1 MLRIISVA
9 LIIILN
15 IVLQSTFIQEI
26 AIGGITMN
34 LLMITVV
41 SFALIRG
48 KIEGAIIGFLIGLM
62 HDIFFGNVIGFYA
75 LLYMYI
81 GFFSGSINRTLYKDN
96 IMIPLLVISSADLL
110 FNLVIY
116 IITYLFRGRTD
127 FLFYFGNIILP
138 ELVYTTF
145 VSIFVYKFYL
155 FINDKLNTVEKNKE
169 DKDKV

>member
-1 MLRIISVA
+1 MFRIITVA
-9 LIIILN
+9 LIMILN
-15 IVLQSTFIQEI
+15 IVLQSTFVQEF

-48 KIEGAIIGFLIGLM
+48 KIEGAIIGFLLGM
-62 HDIFFGNVIGFYA
+62 MQDIFFGNVIGFYA

-81 GFFSGSINRTLYKDN
+81 GFFAGFINRALYKDN
-96 IMIPLLVISSADLL
+96 IMIPLLVISSADFL
-110 FNLVIY
+110 FNLIIY

-127 FLFYFGNIILP
+127 FIYYLINIMLP

-145 VSIFVYKFYL
+145 VSIFVYKLYV
-155 FINDKLNTVEKNKE
+155 FINERLDIIEKNKE

>member
-1 MLRIISVA
+1 MFRIIAVA
-9 LIIILN
+9 LIIIFN
-15 IVLQSTFIQEI
+15 IVLQSTFVQEI

-48 KIEGAIIGFLIGLM
+48 KIEGAVIGFLIGLM
-62 HDIFFGNVIGFYA
+62 QDVFFGNVIGFYA

-81 GFFSGSINRTLYKDN
+81 GFFGGFINRALYKDN
-96 IMIPLLVISSADLL
+96 IMIPLLVISGADLI

-127 FLFYFGNIILP
+127 FLYYFGNIILP

-145 VSIFVYKFYL
+145 ISIFIYKLYL
-155 FINDKLNTVEKNKE
+155 FINDKLNAIEKNKE